1 MRGAGLCGQT
11 GGQRHRAFDEGSRP
25 ALSICPPLAS
35 STGPG
40 TGHSLPSSPTAFRAS
55 GRQGRGQ
62 GCPFH
67 PCSRV
72 AGLAVGPEALR
83 PEPVHRPA
91 NRSSGRKTP
100 LQGEGPQREAEGPRG
115 WGHRALSEKHMAEGP
130 FWSCETRV
138 GSVGQ
143 PRCPD
148 GGAGLGAPVLALGG
162 AAGPE
167 GAHCRDPVTPG
178 LRPVR
183 PTLSSP
189 PHRTQTP
196 VLTAHLLN
204 AITSPGQPCEV
215 DPNTHPQPDA
225 KTGSERSRHRRR
237 VKPACYSCRPPS
249 LFIHPSRE
257 SIPFSM
263 EESHKSDLNQSTCWE
278 LRLQNRAIRVSIWG
292 PPGSS
297 AGEAGSGQGPGFRD
311 PATCPE
317 DAEMGPKLT
326 LRSQE
331 TVRTMG
337 NNVTDLRH

>member
-1 MRGAGLCGQT
+1 MGSPGRRPRDKARTASDVFGGHRGQT

-100 LQGEGPQREAEGPRG
+100 LQGEGPQREAEWPRG

-189 PHRTQTP
+189 PHCTQTP

-204 AITSPGQPCEV
+204 AITSPGQPCEA

-225 KTGSERSRHRRR
+225 KTGAQRGRATVLELSQR
-237 VKPACYSCRPPS
+237 VIAVVLHLS
-249 LFIHPSRE
+249 LFIPAEKVFRF
-257 SIPFSM
+257 P
-263 EESHKSDLNQSTCWE
+263 W
-278 LRLQNRAIRVSIWG
+278 RRAI
-292 PPGSS
+292 
-297 AGEAGSGQGPGFRD
+297 
-311 PATCPE
+311 
-317 DAEMGPKLT
+317 
-326 LRSQE
+326 SQ
-331 TVRTMG
+331 T
-337 NNVTDLRH
+337 

>member
-1 MRGAGLCGQT
+1 MDSKRCVWGAQGPY
-11 GGQRHRAFDEGSRP
+11 EGSGALWPDRRAAAQRLRRGVTSSPEHLSPTRVFHWSRDRP
-25 ALSICPPLAS
+25 LPPLVS
-35 STGPG
+35 
-40 TGHSLPSSPTAFRAS
+40 HSLPSVWPS
-55 GRQGRGQ
+55 GTRPGLPVPPVQQGGRPGRW
-62 GCPFH
+62 
-67 PCSRV
+67 SRS
-72 AGLAVGPEALR
+72 PEA
-83 PEPVHRPA
+83 EPVHRPA

-100 LQGEGPQREAEGPRG
+100 LQGEGPQREAEWPRG

-225 KTGSERSRHRRR
+225 KTGAQRGRATVLELSQR
-237 VKPACYSCRPPS
+237 VIAVVLHLS
-249 LFIHPSRE
+249 LFIPAEKVFRF
-257 SIPFSM
+257 P
-263 EESHKSDLNQSTCWE
+263 W
-278 LRLQNRAIRVSIWG
+278 RRAI
-292 PPGSS
+292 
-297 AGEAGSGQGPGFRD
+297 
-311 PATCPE
+311 
-317 DAEMGPKLT
+317 
-326 LRSQE
+326 SQ
-331 TVRTMG
+331 T
-337 NNVTDLRH
+337 